1 MARARNI
8 KPGIMENEDLAEM
21 DFAHRLLFIYLWM
34 LADREGRIEDRPK
47 RIKVQAFPYDDAMD
61 IDSMLNEL
69 ASRGFIVRY
78 SAREIDA
85 IQVVS
90 FKKHQA
96 PHVREKDS
104 SLPSMEQG
112 TAKVVLS
119 TVNGNDVSSPRSP
132 DSLILRSSDS
142 QIVDSLI
149 PDSLIPDQKALQLA
163 EAPAPEKKRRV
174 VKPKDPEAEAAKE
187 ANSKT
192 WQAYADSYFNRYGA
206 EPVRNAKANKMIAD
220 IVKRLGA
227 DEAPQVAFHYV
238 TINDAFYLRTLHD
251 LGNLLSKCESIRT
264 QWATGRQM
272 TGTTARQIENTQSN
286 ISAAEEAKRMMREGG
301 IQNAFL
307 AR

>member
-21 DFAHRLLFIYLWM
+21 DFSHRLLFIYLWM

-69 ASRGFIVRY
+69 ALRGFIVRY
-78 SAREIDA
+78 STADIDA

-104 SLPSMEQG
+104 ALPSMEQG
-112 TAKVVLS
+112 TAKVVPC
-119 TVNGNDVSSPRSP
+119 TGNGNAMSSPRSP

-142 QIVDSLI
+142 LIVDSLI
-149 PDSLIPDQKALQLA
+149 PDSLIPDQKALQLVGT
-163 EAPAPEKKRRV
+163 PAPERAKRV
-174 VKPKDPEAEAAKE
+174 AKPKDPEAEAAKE

-192 WQAYADSYFNRYGA
+192 WKAYADAYFNRYNA
-206 EPVRNAKANKMIAD
+206 EPVRNGKSNKMIAE

-227 DEAPQVAFHYV
+227 EEAPNVAFYYV
-238 TINDAFYLRTLHD
+238 TINDSFYLRTLHD

-264 QWATGRQM
+264 QWATGTQM
-272 TGTTARQIENTQSN
+272 TGRTAQQLENTQSN

-307 AR
+307 RR